1 MNFKSVNKIEQ
12 FLKYELNL
20 NESTILLGKKLSY
33 KNETSLAITL
43 WSYGII
49 NSEELDKF
57 YKFLYEN

>member
-1 MNFKSVNKIEQ
+1 MNFKSFDKIED

-20 NESTILLGKKLSY
+20 SDSSILLGKKLSY
-33 KNETSLAITL
+33 KNKTSLAITL

-57 YKFLYEN
+57 HKFLYEN